1 MKISYSQLKLHSLK
15 LAEIIQK
22 SGQRYGSVFGIPS
35 GGLVPA
41 CIIAEA
47 LQIPLIE
54 EPVENTLIV
63 DDIKDSGKT
72 LSKYPNNDHAVLF
85 WKEHGN
91 TTAPTFYASIVPTNT
106 WIELPHEA
114 IEGKRGV
121 EDNIIRLLEY
131 IGEDVHRE
139 GLEKTPHRVQKM
151 WKEVTIGYTQSAE
164 ELFASVFTSDNGNMV
179 IVKDIE
185 FYSHC
190 EHHMVPFFGKVHI
203 GYVPNGKV
211 LGLSKFARL
220 VDIFAKRLQIQEQL
234 TEQIAEEIK
243 THLQPLGVI
252 VVIEAKHMCMM
263 MRGIQKQCS
272 STTTS
277 ALRGIF
283 KTDQNARSE
292 FLSLINKQ

>member
-1 MKISYSQLKLHSLK
+1 MKVLYKQLRELSIL
-15 LAEIIQK
+15 LGEEIK
-22 SGQRYGSVFGIPS
+22 NSGKTYGSVFGVPS
-35 GGLVPA
+35 GGLLPA
-41 CIIAEA
+41 CWIAQV
-47 LQIPLIE
+47 LNLPLVE
-54 EPVENTLIV
+54 EPQEDTLIV

-72 LSKYPNNDHAVLF
+72 LSRFQLNDHAVIY
-85 WKEHGN
+85 WKQRPN
-91 TTAPTFYASIVPTNT
+91 TTAPKFYSSIQTTDT

-114 IEGKRGV
+114 TEGKTGI

-131 IGEDVHRE
+131 IGEDVTRE

-151 WKEVTIGYTQSAE
+151 WKEVTIGYQLDPE
-164 ELFASVFTSDNGNMV
+164 ELFKSVFSSDNGNMV

-234 TEQIAEEIK
+234 TEQIAEEITANLK
-243 THLQPLGVI
+243 PLGVI

-263 MRGIQKQCS
+263 MRGVEKQCS

-292 FLSLINKQ
+292 FLSLVSKK